1 MEHHEPFEL
10 VSDRF
15 RLREATADDL
25 EVVLSVFRS
34 NPEFLS
40 LRDNVSATAGGYD
53 QTSVKNYWE
62 LATLDP
68 QRHVMLVDFVDQS
81 PFDGLPWIG
90 LVMIHRRCQRRGAG
104 TEALNGVATHL
115 ASQGSPA
122 VRMGVF
128 QSNEAGLELARR
140 CGFEPYGSAQA
151 PTLETAQEVVLLEL
165 VMEDVP

>member
-1 MEHHEPFEL
+1 
-10 VSDRF
+10 
-15 RLREATADDL
+15 
-25 EVVLSVFRS
+25 VFRS

-53 QTSVKNYWE
+53 QTSVKQYWE

-68 QRHVMLVDFVDQS
+68 QRHLMLVVETATGAAVGLVDFVDQS

-104 TEALNGVATHL
+104 TEALNGVANHL

-128 QSNEAGLELARR
+128 QSDEAGLELARR
-140 CGFEPYGSAQA
+140 CGFEPYGSAQV

-165 VMEDVP
+165 VREDVP